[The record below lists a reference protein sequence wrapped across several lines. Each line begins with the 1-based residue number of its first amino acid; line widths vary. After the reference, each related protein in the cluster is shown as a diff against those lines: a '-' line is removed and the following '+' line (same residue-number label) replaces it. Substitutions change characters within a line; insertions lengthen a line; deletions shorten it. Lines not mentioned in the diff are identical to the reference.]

1 MTSQLLVLPIF
12 VNPSLSLFHSSLPS
26 LRLTGSVCVCVWDPL
41 GTFAVTQTGVMNSG
55 VKSAYLANIT
65 TPFTQ
70 KFKNVTFSL
79 KPWDTETDT
88 LCWRTCAHK
97 HTQSCTCT
105 HHIVSSAINPFRLVI
120 GEVCVQGPC
129 PLYWSHWTWG
139 GLLCKGLSSERRH
152 EGNERSAGA
161 GNRLA
166 EDRVG
171 QGETTTETGWAVEV
185 QDTEKR
191 QQPEPIQFYCV

>member
-1 MTSQLLVLPIF
+1 MCT
-12 VNPSLSLFHSSLPS
+12 
-26 LRLTGSVCVCVWDPL
+26 CVRPT
-41 GTFAVTQTGVMNSG
+41 GTFCCDIDWGHEFWG
-55 VKSAYLANIT
+55 KSAYLAKIT

-88 LCWRTCAHK
+88 LCWWTCAHTYK
-97 HTQSCTCT
+97 HTQTCTCT
-105 HHIVSSAINPFRLVI
+105 HHIVSSDINPFRLVI
-120 GEVCVQGPC
+120 GEVCVQGAC

-166 EDRVG
+166 EDTVG